1 MSLLLNAI
9 NCKQHCWQVCGN
21 LSDSIFTGTID
32 RIYEVLLF
40 FVLVGQL
47 RTEKHYIVKDWPARE
62 DFVPGRMLPW

>member
-1 MSLLLNAI
+1 
-9 NCKQHCWQVCGN
+9 VCGN